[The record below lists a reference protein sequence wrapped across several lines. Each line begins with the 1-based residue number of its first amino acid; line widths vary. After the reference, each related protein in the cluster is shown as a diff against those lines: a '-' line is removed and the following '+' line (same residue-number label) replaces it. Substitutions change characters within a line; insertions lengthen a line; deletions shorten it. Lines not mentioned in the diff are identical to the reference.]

1 MSDFYNQHKGRLA
14 LYIFLGAFLLRVTL
28 DLIFFLRSGWFS
40 SHLIEV
46 WFYYGVARG
55 VYALSF
61 LDPTFFLLR
70 IPGLLITGPVLYQ
83 VVVFEAALISAL
95 TAVLIFYWLDSRC
108 GREAGW
114 WGGVVFALLPAP
126 ITLSL
131 VNFSHD
137 LVQVPLVVLF
147 FWAVGLA
154 IDGRGRRLRAGI
166 LAAACLFL
174 GIKIGPLMAAALGI
188 IFLYVLWKIFRRI
201 IGAIPSWWA
210 SAIFLICLIALNY
223 GFYLLIKPNLLEWIA
238 PLALK
243 FRGIDLMAQV
253 RIQVGDLQPLPRD
266 AFWNRYTL
274 FIFFLPW
281 GLWTVFKKRDFL
293 AFSLFL
299 FSLALALVVNRGARL
314 LDLAV
319 VVLAAQALSNWNKS
333 AGMVTIVSVLIYIAV
348 DLISPDLARGIYF
361 GIPYGLTLLWGS
373 VVKSFTSP
381 DFQMPGMYLRCGW
394 LFAGFVAAI
403 ILWAGLF
410 SRRRIWIT
418 GFILVSVIILQGY
431 WVLLA
436 ANTSSDQVEYEAYQ
450 WMNNHSRPGEK
461 IFAAWNQGYFLGS
474 TTGLIPVTT
483 PEKID
488 FDLSRTY
495 WMEEKDSARELRR
508 RGVKYLHVTSR
519 YFGITGVNEKNDT
532 FTMRGNTII
541 GPRPDHIRRFS
552 RMRKTL
558 LYRMIYEPDTF
569 RYFRPVH
576 QEIDPER
583 KVLVRFFE
591 VL

>member
-1 MSDFYNQHKGRLA
+1 
-14 LYIFLGAFLLRVTL
+14 
-28 DLIFFLRSGWFS
+28 
-40 SHLIEV
+40 
-46 WFYYGVARG
+46 
-55 VYALSF
+55 
-61 LDPTFFLLR
+61 
-70 IPGLLITGPVLYQ
+70 
-83 VVVFEAALISAL
+83 
-95 TAVLIFYWLDSRC
+95 
-108 GREAGW
+108 
-114 WGGVVFALLPAP
+114 
-126 ITLSL
+126 
-131 VNFSHD
+131 
-137 LVQVPLVVLF
+137 
-147 FWAVGLA
+147 
-154 IDGRGRRLRAGI
+154 
-166 LAAACLFL
+166 
-174 GIKIGPLMAAALGI
+174 
-188 IFLYVLWKIFRRI
+188 
-201 IGAIPSWWA
+201 
-210 SAIFLICLIALNY
+210 
-223 GFYLLIKPNLLEWIA
+223 
-238 PLALK
+238 
-243 FRGIDLMAQV
+243 MAQV

-281 GLWTVFKKRDFL
+281 GLWTAFKKRDFL
-293 AFSLFL
+293 AFSLFI

-319 VVLAAQALSNWNKS
+319 VVLAAQALANWNKS

-519 YFGITGVNEKNDT
+519 YFGITGVNEK
-532 FTMRGNTII
+532 
-541 GPRPDHIRRFS
+541 
-552 RMRKTL
+552 
-558 LYRMIYEPDTF
+558 MIPS
-569 RYFRPVH
+569 P
-576 QEIDPER
+576 
-583 KVLVRFFE
+583 
-591 VL
+591 